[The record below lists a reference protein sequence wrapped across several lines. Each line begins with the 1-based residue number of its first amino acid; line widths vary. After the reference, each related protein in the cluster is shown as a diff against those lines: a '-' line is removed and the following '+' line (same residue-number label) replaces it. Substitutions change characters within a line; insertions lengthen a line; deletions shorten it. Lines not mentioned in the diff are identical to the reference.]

1 MVAVVDNERSAP
13 VVANGAGHYHSGHA
27 PETDVTEWPLGMSVA
42 ARIETK
48 LTAALQPTRVK
59 VIDESELHKGHAGHR
74 PGGQSHFRVE
84 IVSAAFDGQSRV
96 ARQRRVYEILAAELE
111 AGVHALA
118 LRTLTP
124 AEDADRSR

>member
-1 MVAVVDNERSAP
+1 
-13 VVANGAGHYHSGHA
+13 
-27 PETDVTEWPLGMSVA
+27 MSVA
-42 ARIETK
+42 ATIESK
-48 LTAALQPTRVK
+48 LTAALHPTRVK

-96 ARQRRVYEILAAELE
+96 ARQRRVYEILADELK

-118 LRTLTP
+118 LKTLTP
-124 AEDADRSR
+124 AEDSNPPR

>member
-1 MVAVVDNERSAP
+1 
-13 VVANGAGHYHSGHA
+13 
-27 PETDVTEWPLGMSVA
+27 MSVA
-42 ARIETK
+42 ATIESK
-48 LTAALQPTRVK
+48 LTVALQPTRVQ

-84 IVSAAFDGQSRV
+84 IVSAAFDGQSRI

-118 LRTLTP
+118 LKTLTP
-124 AEDADRSR
+124 VEDSDGSR